1 MKAAIRQ
8 VIPINSGSGDSG
20 NPADDLRSRL
30 RLGEKTVQLFAALAE
45 ESMGEERWSE
55 AAGMWRQLLDLD
67 PQSAEGWGGLGEAR
81 AQLGDFAEA
90 LRAFDEC
97 LRLAPADAAALQGK
111 AAAMERLERDSVDS
125 MLNLWRS
132 TVPTPRPEPAPA
144 KEEDAEPEA
153 APETAAE
160 ESSTSDIL
168 SLVDAAM
175 APLEEGL
182 AAAALAVGDW
192 RSVVKHCRRLVQSRP
207 DHFEAWYNLGV
218 AYQQTGESAA
228 AEEAYQKALALRPD
242 STDALLNLGMA
253 LQTRGEDSGARERYE
268 QLLALSPDCV
278 PALWNLGLLLE
289 RNQDPGAAAAAY
301 QRLTQA
307 DATYAEAWFR
317 LGYTL
322 LAGNE
327 WERAVQALEQ
337 FRELEP
343 DSWEGALNLA
353 IACQRCGRYRQAMEL
368 FESVLAAQ
376 PDHAGAMQG
385 LGLAAAGAGQIEVVV
400 GIRKRLSQAHL
411 PTAGLTF
418 QVARWL
424 EEKGRAEDA
433 IRVYCDALK
442 EQPMFP
448 EALLNLGH
456 LLAAQGK
463 QAEASECWRRAL
475 SLRPEL
481 AAGYFDSIP

>member
-8 VIPINSGSGDSG
+8 VIPINSGAGDSG

-45 ESMGEERWSE
+45 ESMAGERWAE

-67 PQSAEGWGGLGEAR
+67 PQSAGGWSGLGEAR
-81 AQLGDFAEA
+81 AHLGDFAEA

-97 LRLAPADAAALQGK
+97 LRLSPADDAALQGK
-111 AAAMERLERDSVDS
+111 AEAMERLERDSVDS

-132 TVPTPRPEPAPA
+132 TATPARPAPA
-144 KEEDAEPEA
+144 PGPDSGAEAEAGAPEPEGA
-153 APETAAE
+153 
-160 ESSTSDIL
+160 STSDIL

-218 AYQQTGESAA
+218 AYQQTGEDAA
-228 AEEAYQKALALRPD
+228 AEEAYLQAHTLRPD
-242 STDALLNLGMA
+242 STDALLNLGMS
-253 LQTRGEDSGARERYE
+253 LQTRGEDSAARQRYE
-268 QLLALSPDCV
+268 QLLALAPDCV

-289 RNQDPGAAAAAY
+289 RAGDPGAAAAAY
-301 QRLTQA
+301 QRLSEA
-307 DATYAEAWFR
+307 EPTYAEAWFR

-322 LAGNE
+322 LAGSE
-327 WERAVQALEQ
+327 WERAVEALER

-343 DSWEGALNLA
+343 ASWEGALNLA
-353 IACQRCGRYRQAMEL
+353 IACQRTGRYRQAMEL
-368 FESVLAAQ
+368 FEAVLAEQ
-376 PDHAGAMQG
+376 PGHAGALQG

-400 GIRKRLSQAHL
+400 GIRKRLSQSRQ

-424 EEKGRAEDA
+424 EEKGRTEDA

-463 QAEASECWRRAL
+463 KAEASECWRRAL
-475 SLRPEL
+475 GLRPEL
-481 AAGYFDSIP
+481 AAGYFDSIS